1 MSVRKRKDGRW
12 GYDITKKVA
21 GRVVFRE
28 KKFGFATAREARA
41 AEEVRRAGFLTDGP
55 PTSTKAPTFGELSKE
70 VLVLHADVN
79 NKASERASKRSIFA
93 QHLVPYF
100 GQVLLTE
107 IGPRQIAAYKAEK
120 LKPLD
125 GTKGLKPKT
134 LNNHLTV
141 LGKSLALAVE
151 WGQLRVAPKVGF
163 LKVADPAIDFF
174 TFEEAPLL
182 LAGADLGAWRA
193 MILLGLRAGLRQ
205 GEILALEWPDVDL
218 VRGVLHVRRRIWEG
232 DIDTPKG
239 GKGRD
244 VPLSNELRASLREL
258 PSRFAAGLVF
268 PAEGGRYL
276 RKNECKWPLWRA
288 CKRAGLRRV
297 GWHVLRHTF
306 ASHLIMRGVSLKA
319 VQELLG
325 HVDIKMTMRYAHL
338 APGVTRDAV
347 ALLDGPVSPVRKDQ
361 AG

>member
-1 MSVRKRKDGRW
+1 L
-12 GYDITKKVA
+12 
-21 GRVVFRE
+21 
-28 KKFGFATAREARA
+28 
-41 AEEVRRAGFLTDGP
+41 LTDGP
-55 PTSTKAPTFGELSKE
+55 PTSTKASTFGELSKE

-100 GQVLLTE
+100 GRVLLTE
-107 IGPRQIAAYKAEK
+107 IGSRQIAAYKAEK
-120 LKPLD
+120 LKPSD

-151 WGQLRVAPKVGF
+151 WGQLGVAPKVGF

-174 TFEEAPLL
+174 TFEQAPLL
-182 LAGADLGAWRA
+182 LTGADPGAWRA

-258 PSRFAAGLVF
+258 PSRSAADLVF

-306 ASHLIMRGVSLKA
+306 ASHLVMRGVPLKA

-338 APGVTRDAV
+338 TPGVTRDAV
-347 ALLDGPVSPVRKDQ
+347 ALLDGPVPPGSNEQ
-361 AG
+361 TG